1 MLGGDI
7 CCRTHYPL
15 DQPQAQSKGTT
26 EMAPYSTT
34 FDRQKACLPA
44 IVTVQYIFMLVNQ
57 LNRNN
62 YRLIDIDGFVPP
74 KDDDD
79 NDDESNGDDE
89 DDDSY
94 AIVGEDGTDP
104 NDIVVVSLVESSR
117 SSGSYGAA
125 EVGEGRLQRPCSQ
138 TSSCQG

>member
-1 MLGGDI
+1 
-7 CCRTHYPL
+7 
-15 DQPQAQSKGTT
+15 
-26 EMAPYSTT
+26 MAPYSTT

-104 NDIVVVSLVESSR
+104 N
-117 SSGSYGAA
+117 
-125 EVGEGRLQRPCSQ
+125 
-138 TSSCQG
+138 